1 MEVKKPKKKF
11 YGAPK
16 WRPKAWELN
25 FYFYI
30 NIYMKGK
37 KLLVLETK
45 EYRIVSFGLD
55 GAGKS
60 SLIKSYLKEE
70 GEIH

>member
-1 MEVKKPKKKF
+1 
-11 YGAPK
+11 
-16 WRPKAWELN
+16 
-25 FYFYI
+25 
-30 NIYMKGK
+30 MKGK

-70 GEIH
+70 GEIHQTHGFVVKPLDYKDLKLAIWGEEICS